1 MFLETVVVAGLN
13 CEHCVKSVT
22 EEIHELDGVTVMEV
36 DLTSGLVT
44 LVCEQPVDP
53 AELREAV
60 EIAGYRLL
68 VPALS

>member
-13 CEHCVKSVT
+13 CDHCIRSVT
-22 EEIHELDGVTVMEV
+22 EEITELGAGVLEV
-36 DLTSGLVT
+36 DLNSGLVT
-44 LVCEQPVDP
+44 LVSEEPLDP

-60 EIAGYRLL
+60 EVAGYRLL